1 MARKLASVPAEAPP
15 ADAPSNDTDAKPYT
29 FRDLY
34 TDHVTLIESVTGQ
47 ALTPEAAVNLF
58 AVTLNYQL
66 TKLQMGLVQALPE
79 N

>member
-1 MARKLASVPAEAPP
+1 MARKLASVPAETPP
-15 ADAPSNDTDAKPYT
+15 AETPTDDSAAKTYT
-29 FRDLY
+29 FGDLY
-34 TDHVTLIESVTGQ
+34 ADNVALIESVTGQ

-66 TKLQMGLVQALPE
+66 TKLQLGLTQALPE